1 MRFRNE
7 DVEKITTQL
16 NIVDVIGEY
25 VDLKKTGSNYKGL
38 CPFHK
43 DTNPSFMVSTSKN
56 IYKCFVCGAGGNVI
70 KFYMEY
76 NKLTYGEAIFELSK
90 KYNLDITPISG
101 NFSEDKNKKYYK
113 ILNEALSFFKENI
126 FSNSGR
132 EALSYLNKRGM
143 KPDFITENNLGYALN
158 NWNSLYDH
166 LTNKGYEPQ
175 ILVKLGL
182 IKSGDKGYYDTFRD
196 RIIYPIYSP
205 SGNVI
210 AFGGRTM
217 SDRKDIAKYLNSP
230 ETPVFHK
237 GKNLYG
243 IKNKGSSIRRKNYA
257 LLMEGYMDVLAA
269 HSYGFDVALA
279 PLGTAFSE
287 EQAQL
292 LKRYT
297 TNVIIAFDMDNP
309 GRVASEKAA
318 LVLKKYGFNI
328 RVLELQNAKDPDEF
342 LKKYGKS
349 EFLKSVKNSKEIF
362 DFLYNY
368 YVREYDLTNFMA
380 KQNFIGR
387 FKEFFFSVETELEKS
402 LYLNKLAISLGMEK
416 EVEILKKILISN
428 DKGNNITYKKM
439 DIPKSKSKVMKIDEL
454 ELETLKLCLKDR
466 KYFEILKGKIILS
479 PLVQR
484 ILNVME
490 ENGDKNYIQELL
502 RGQFF
507 KLEEEEEEVILEIS
521 TELSSKS
528 EEEILNAYIEVY
540 KRWFIKEIDE
550 KMIYYKN
557 EKKMISFFYCQKLKV
572 KISGNLSVS
581 ELEDS
586 YKEFISMEI

>member
-43 DTNPSFMVSTSKN
+43 DTNPSFMVSTSKS

-76 NKLTYGEAIFELSK
+76 NKLTYGEAVFELSK
-90 KYNLDITPISG
+90 KNNLDITPISG
-101 NFSEDKNKKYYK
+101 NFSEEKNKRYYE
-113 ILNEALSFFKENI
+113 ILNEALSFFKANI

-132 EALSYLNKRGM
+132 EALSYLNNRGM
-143 KPDFITENNLGYALN
+143 KPDFITENSLGYALN
-158 NWNSLYDH
+158 SWNSLQEH
-166 LTNKGYEPQ
+166 LVEKGYEPEV
-175 ILVKLGL
+175 LVKLGL
-182 IKSGDKGYYDTFRD
+182 IKSGEKGYYDVFRD

-217 SDRKDIAKYLNSP
+217 SDRKDMAKYLNSP

-243 IKNKGSSIRRKNYA
+243 IKNKGSGIRRKNYA

-269 HSYGFDVALA
+269 HSYGFDVAIA

-342 LKKYGKS
+342 LNKYGKS

-362 DFLYNY
+362 DFLYDY
-368 YVREYDLTNFMA
+368 YVKEYDLTNFMA

-387 FKEFFFSVETELEKS
+387 FKDFFVSVETDLEKS

-416 EVEILKKILISN
+416 EIEILKKILISEN
-428 DKGNNITYKKM
+428 KQNITYKKM
-439 DIPKSKSKVMKIDEL
+439 DIPKSRSKVIKIDEL

-466 KYFEILKGKIILS
+466 KYFEVLKNKIIFS
-479 PLVQR
+479 PFIQK
-484 ILNVME
+484 IME
-490 ENGDKNYIQELL
+490 VIKENGGKNHIQELL
-502 RGQFF
+502 RGNFF
-507 KLEEEEEEVILEIS
+507 KLEEEEEEIILEIS
-521 TELSSKS
+521 TELSSKN
-528 EEEILNAYIEVY
+528 EEDILNTYIEVY

-550 KMIYYKN
+550 KMNYYKN

-572 KISGNLSVS
+572 KISGNISVDG
-581 ELEDS
+581 LEES
-586 YKEFISMEI
+586 YEEFISMKI